1 MLFFS
6 VGVKIM
12 INSRLP
18 LSFYTGKCVKS
29 RVVVHNDINISRDKA
44 IKSLLARTPIKKNVK
59 CAVC

>member
-1 MLFFS
+1 
-6 VGVKIM
+6 M

-18 LSFYTGKCVKS
+18 SSFYTGKCVKS

-44 IKSLLARTPIKKNVK
+44 IKSLLARTSIKKNVK